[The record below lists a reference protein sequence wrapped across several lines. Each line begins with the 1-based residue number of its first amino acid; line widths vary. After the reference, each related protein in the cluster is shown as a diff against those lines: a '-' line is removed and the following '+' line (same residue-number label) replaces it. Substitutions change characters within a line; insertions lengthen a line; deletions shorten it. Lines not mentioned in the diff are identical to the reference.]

1 MFILQKNLSVL
12 NVPRERVAMLYR
24 SDADIQLAL
33 PDLPSQLATA
43 FLVVLK
49 GGGKGQVLIGL
60 YMTKSH
66 QSLLYVSDAG
76 EVDAEH
82 VDQELEAGFEFAES
96 MGFILNDAE
105 LDRMTAEQQEV
116 YWKTLP
122 ICHKHVPEETSVV
135 PEAASKKK
143 KVPTTTSTD
152 KPAGIVR
159 PVTKPV
165 KKIITQP
172 PPAATQAAT
181 RVVRS
186 VPIKTDRRTKSR
198 LLKEHLGRFL
208 ASL

>member
-24 SDADIQLAL
+24 SNADIQLAL

-43 FLVVLK
+43 FLVMLK
-49 GGGKGQVLIGL
+49 GGGKGQVLVGL

-66 QSLLYVSDAG
+66 QSLLYISDSG

-96 MGFILNDAE
+96 MGFILNDVE
-105 LDRMTAEQQEV
+105 LDRMTAEQQAV

-122 ICHKHVPEETSVV
+122 ICHKHVQEETSVA
-135 PEAASKKK
+135 PEAAPKKK
-143 KVPTTTSTD
+143 KAPTTTTSD
-152 KPAGIVR
+152 KPAGTVT

-165 KKIITQP
+165 KKMVTQP
-172 PPAATQAAT
+172 TPAATQTTT
-181 RVVRS
+181 RVARP
-186 VPIKTDRRTKSR
+186 VPIKTDQQTKSR
-198 LLKEHLGRFL
+198 LLKERLGRFL